1 MDLERAGQFQQA
13 SETMAAA
20 MVAAK
25 QQHDRIIR
33 NHAAACIQHV
43 SCGVLRRAARR
54 HESELAATAVSL
66 RYLAAT
72 RLQAAARKLLAL
84 DCVRRLST
92 PMVRFGFSWGAVA
105 SGGREIL
112 HLRLAVTPPPPA
124 RAATAAAPLLPHI
137 FEVGAAPAKPAA
149 VATAAVRERAPEP
162 ASQGALAASPPSPCH
177 APILCAASSLLP
189 QSQPQSQPLGG
200 ARPPPCLNP
209 RAGGARGGGGG
220 VLGRVGGPLP
230 ALVPVCATVKMG
242 GKAGGKAAATA
253 GSGLPESRGGVRYGG
268 GGGGVR
274 TGGARRPFERS
285 LSGRHSSGSS
295 SGGGGC
301 SGSGSGG
308 VTPPVALQVL
318 RWPMREGLSGSV
330 QQQQSASAMLRGSSA
345 ARLGAVGGSR
355 SWFKSAMAPFKG
367 ASVFALQLRCGGAAW
382 SVTHSYK
389 ELLVFDA
396 QLRASAAPAALA
408 LAELPVARGPSVI
421 RLGAVQSWLKELL
434 DAIAAGRLVDGGG
447 ALHLLSRCA
456 PFLQLHVPPIVKL
469 QVRATPPYLRA
480 QPCTALHSPTQPRTP
495 PHSPLCAAARHAA
508 GTRAW
513 LARAAAVARGRRC
526 QHRPTGCRARA
537 ACARPRVGIIGSGA
551 SATLARRTRGGPGLN
566 VAPRAAYTVRRPQ
579 RAPAASMR
587 DRTLRSEVIS
597 GISRRQVGWLHF
609 RNRHECSRILLS
621 GFPVVRAV
629 SDPRPAHPV
638 RSVGHG
644 GGRPHGTFLSAC
656 DA

>member
-54 HESELAATAVSL
+54 HECELAATAVSL
-66 RYLAAT
+66 RHLAAT

-84 DCVRRLST
+84 DCIRRLST
-92 PMVRFGFSWGAVA
+92 PTVRFGFSWGVVA
-105 SGGREIL
+105 SGGREVL
-112 HLRLAVTPPPPA
+112 HLRLAVAPPPPA

-137 FEVGAAPAKPAA
+137 FEVGAAPAKPAKPA
-149 VATAAVRERAPEP
+149 AAATAAARERAPEP
-162 ASQGALAASPPSPCH
+162 ASQSDLAASPPSPCH

-189 QSQPQSQPLGG
+189 PSQPPSQPLGG
-200 ARPPPCLNP
+200 ARPPPRLDP
-209 RAGGARGGGGG
+209 RAGGAKGEGGG
-220 VLGRVGGPLP
+220 VEGHVGGSPLE
-230 ALVPVCATVKMG
+230 LVPACAIVKMG
-242 GKAGGKAAATA
+242 GKAGGKAATTA
-253 GSGLPESRGGVRYGG
+253 GCGLPESRGSPRYSG

-285 LSGRHSSGSS
+285 LSGRHSSGSGGGGGG
-295 SGGGGC
+295 GGGGC

-308 VTPPVALQVL
+308 GGVTPPVALQLL
-318 RWPMREGLSGSV
+318 RLPMREGLSGSV

-345 ARLGAVGGSR
+345 AGLGAVGGSR

-382 SVTHSYK
+382 GVTYSYK
-389 ELLVFDA
+389 ELLLFDA

-434 DAIAAGRLVDGGG
+434 DAIAAGRLVDGDA

-456 PFLQLHVPPIVKL
+456 PFLQLHVPQIVKL
-469 QVRATPPYLRA
+469 QVRATPPSPPR
-480 QPCTALHSPTQPRTP
+480 TAPHSPAQPRTA
-495 PHSPLCAAARHAA
+495 PHSPAQPLTCCCSSRCRH
-508 GTRAW
+508 
-513 LARAAAVARGRRC
+513 ARAAGARGD
-526 QHRPTGCRARA
+526 G
-537 ACARPRVGIIGSGA
+537 G
-551 SATLARRTRGGPGLN
+551 ARRSVPASPHRLLCAGSLPE
-566 VAPRAAYTVRRPQ
+566 APRRHPQ
-579 RAPAASMR
+579 AQQRC
-587 DRTLRSEVIS
+587 E
-597 GISRRQVGWLHF
+597 
-609 RNRHECSRILLS
+609 RHTC
-621 GFPVVRAV
+621 P
-629 SDPRPAHPV
+629 
-638 RSVGHG
+638 
-644 GGRPHGTFLSAC
+644 
-656 DA
+656 

>member
-54 HESELAATAVSL
+54 HECELAATAVSL
-66 RYLAAT
+66 RHLAAT

-84 DCVRRLST
+84 DCIRRLST
-92 PMVRFGFSWGAVA
+92 PTVRFGFSWGVVA
-105 SGGREIL
+105 SGGREVL
-112 HLRLAVTPPPPA
+112 HLRLAVAPPPPA

-137 FEVGAAPAKPAA
+137 FEVGAAPAKPAKPA
-149 VATAAVRERAPEP
+149 AAATAAARERAPEP
-162 ASQGALAASPPSPCH
+162 ASQSDLAASPPSPCH

-189 QSQPQSQPLGG
+189 PSQPPSQPLGG
-200 ARPPPCLNP
+200 ARPPPRLDP
-209 RAGGARGGGGG
+209 RAGGAKGEGGG
-220 VLGRVGGPLP
+220 VEGHVGGSPLE
-230 ALVPVCATVKMG
+230 LVPACAIVKMG
-242 GKAGGKAAATA
+242 GKAGGKAATTA
-253 GSGLPESRGGVRYGG
+253 GCGLPESRGSPRYSG

-285 LSGRHSSGSS
+285 LSGRHSSGSGGGGGGG
-295 SGGGGC
+295 GGGGC

-308 VTPPVALQVL
+308 GGVTPPVALQLL
-318 RWPMREGLSGSV
+318 RLPMREGLSGSV

-345 ARLGAVGGSR
+345 AGLGAVGGSR

-382 SVTHSYK
+382 GVTYSYK
-389 ELLVFDA
+389 ELLLFDA

-434 DAIAAGRLVDGGG
+434 DAIAAGRLVDGDA

-456 PFLQLHVPPIVKL
+456 PFLQLHVPQIVKL
-469 QVRATPPYLRA
+469 QVRATPPSPPR
-480 QPCTALHSPTQPRTP
+480 TAPHSPAQPRTA
-495 PHSPLCAAARHAA
+495 PHSPAQPRTAPHSPAQPHTAPHSPAQPRTAPHSPAQPRTAPHSPAQPLTCCCSSRCRH
-508 GTRAW
+508 
-513 LARAAAVARGRRC
+513 ARAAGARGD
-526 QHRPTGCRARA
+526 G
-537 ACARPRVGIIGSGA
+537 G
-551 SATLARRTRGGPGLN
+551 ARRSVPASPHRLLCAGSLPE
-566 VAPRAAYTVRRPQ
+566 APRRHPQ
-579 RAPAASMR
+579 AQQRC
-587 DRTLRSEVIS
+587 E
-597 GISRRQVGWLHF
+597 
-609 RNRHECSRILLS
+609 RHTC
-621 GFPVVRAV
+621 P
-629 SDPRPAHPV
+629 
-638 RSVGHG
+638 
-644 GGRPHGTFLSAC
+644 
-656 DA
+656 

>member
-54 HESELAATAVSL
+54 HECELAATAVSL
-66 RYLAAT
+66 RSLAAT

-105 SGGREIL
+105 SGGREVL
-112 HLRLAVTPPPPA
+112 HLRIAVAPPPPA
-124 RAATAAAPLLPHI
+124 RATAAAPLLPHI

-149 VATAAVRERAPEP
+149 AASAAARERAREP
-162 ASQGALAASPPSPCH
+162 ASQGDLAASPPSPCH

-189 QSQPQSQPLGG
+189 PSQPQSQPLGG
-200 ARPPPCLNP
+200 ARPPPRLDP
-209 RAGGARGGGGG
+209 RAGGAKGEGGG
-220 VLGRVGGPLP
+220 VEGRVGGPPL
-230 ALVPVCATVKMG
+230 ALVPACATVKMG
-242 GKAGGKAAATA
+242 GKAGGKMAATA
-253 GSGLPESRGGVRYGG
+253 GSGLPESRGGARYSGG
-268 GGGGVR
+268 SGGGVR

-295 SGGGGC
+295 SGGGGGGC

-345 ARLGAVGGSR
+345 AGLGAVGGSR

-367 ASVFALQLRCGGAAW
+367 ASVFALQLRCGGAVW
-382 SVTHSYK
+382 SVTYSYK
-389 ELLVFDA
+389 ELLAFDA
-396 QLRASAAPAALA
+396 TLRASAAPATLA
-408 LAELPVARGPSVI
+408 LAELPMARGPSVI

-447 ALHLLSRCA
+447 ALHLLSKCA
-456 PFLQLHVPPIVKL
+456 PFLQLHVPQVVKL
-469 QVRATPPYLRA
+469 QVRAT
-480 QPCTALHSPTQPRTP
+480 
-495 PHSPLCAAARHAA
+495 
-508 GTRAW
+508 
-513 LARAAAVARGRRC
+513 
-526 QHRPTGCRARA
+526 
-537 ACARPRVGIIGSGA
+537 
-551 SATLARRTRGGPGLN
+551 
-566 VAPRAAYTVRRPQ
+566 
-579 RAPAASMR
+579 
-587 DRTLRSEVIS
+587 
-597 GISRRQVGWLHF
+597 
-609 RNRHECSRILLS
+609 
-621 GFPVVRAV
+621 
-629 SDPRPAHPV
+629 HP
-638 RSVGHG
+638 
-644 GGRPHGTFLSAC
+644 
-656 DA
+656 